1 MGGLAAKN
9 PSKAFLVLPGGVMVV
24 IVATAFGIKMPPPIP
39 VKARTAMNDSYVG
52 QKPFNNENSVKIA
65 DPINTSR

>member
-1 MGGLAAKN
+1 
-9 PSKAFLVLPGGVMVV
+9 MVV